1 MRLLIPLSVLLA
13 GLGCS
18 ASQDPSNRGDDTDGA
33 PSYDT
38 DWSGADDTD
47 APAPE
52 PPSETEEDDRRLRPA
67 ETDVFVFIANP
78 DDDSATRVNVGTLEV
93 RTVDVGDR
101 PTLVLATRD
110 HRTAVVFNQGDDT
123 LTLLDASTLAARTIP
138 IRRNLNRMTLSPDS
152 RWVLLWHDLT
162 KDDDEDVSPGGAVSF
177 NEMSIVE
184 VSTGV
189 HHPLVVGFSPRE
201 VAFTPDG
208 SLALAIADAWLATL
222 DLTGDAPEPAFLP
235 IADPLTAPRAEEVEI
250 ANDGSFAFIRQLGVD
265 ALTVVDLAAATVSR
279 IPVGAEPTD
288 LDLTDDGRRAV
299 LVSRGAREVAVFDVA
314 DPFAPPVL
322 TPIAGEAPL
331 GSILLAPDDSAVLY
345 TNATA
350 LNRYATWDLGAPAMV
365 LHPLPK
371 PVETMVRTPTGG
383 SLLAIHG
390 RTDNPDGSTPEVY
403 RNKHAISLIDL
414 GDLRANTLVLDAEVS
429 GFANS
434 ADGSLGYAI
443 MEGVPWLEIL
453 DYQTLIFDEIALRSN
468 AVFVGVLPDLVA
480 DADAPPAWVSQ
491 EHALGRITFYDP
503 DDATPRTITGF
514 ALNGEIED

>member
-1 MRLLIPLSVLLA
+1 MRPLVPLTLLA
-13 GLGCS
+13 ALSACS
-18 ASQDPSNRGDDTDGA
+18 SELSLFRPGDADDGGDDTDWA
-33 PSYDT
+33 PVDT
-38 DWSGADDTD
+38 DFAPADDTD
-47 APAPE
+47 T
-52 PPSETEEDDRRLRPA
+52 PSETEEDDRRLRPA

-123 LTLLDASTLAARTIP
+123 LTLLDAASLAARTIP
-138 IRRNLNRMTLSPDS
+138 IRRNLNRMVLSPDS

-162 KDDDEDVSPGGAVSF
+162 KEDDEDVSPGGAVSF

-208 SLALAIADAWLATL
+208 TLALAIADAWLATL
-222 DLTGDAPEPAFLP
+222 DLSGDAPVPAFLP

-250 ANDGSFAFIRQLGVD
+250 AADGSFAFIRQLGVD
-265 ALTVVDLAAATVSR
+265 ALTVVDLSARSVSTL
-279 IPVGAEPTD
+279 PVGAEPTD
-288 LDLTDDGRRAV
+288 LDLTDDGTRAV
-299 LVSRGAREVAVFDVA
+299 LVSRGARQVAVFDVA
-314 DPFAPPVL
+314 DPFAPPI
-322 TPIAGEAPL
+322 TTTIAGDAPL

-345 TNATA
+345 TNASA
-350 LNRYATWDLGAPAMV
+350 LNRYATWDVGAPDMI

-390 RTDNPDGSTPEVY
+390 REDNPDGSTPEAY
-403 RNKHAISLIDL
+403 RNKNAISLIDL
-414 GDLRANTLVLDAEVS
+414 GDLRANTLVLDAAVS

-434 ADGSLGYAI
+434 ADGGLGYAI

-453 DYQTLIFDEIALRSN
+453 DYRTLIFDEVALRSS
-468 AVFVGVLPDLVA
+468 AVFVGVLPDLIE
-480 DADAPPAWVSQ
+480 DDDAPPAWVSQ
-491 EHALGRITFYDP
+491 DHALGRITFYDP